1 MYNKTTIINGKNV
14 NLSKTEQEGVT
25 KFHKS
30 RIAFAVIERENN
42 YVLAMNINDPREH
55 RVYLK
60 EDFGVDDET
69 FEKLVR
75 GYIKPGKINFY
86 VSSHFYPVPKE
97 KLTDRLIGDIE
108 DVALREYGEGEY
120 SIGNGVVVGKPGE
133 EWLPFEPIRTSILK
147 KNEKVYI
154 KR

>member
-14 NLSKTEQEGVT
+14 NLSKAEQEGVT

-30 RIAFAVIERENN
+30 RIAFAVIEREND

-86 VSSHFYPVPKE
+86 VSSHFYPVSKE
-97 KLTDRLIGDIE
+97 KLTDRLISDVE
-108 DVALREYGEGEY
+108 NVALREYGEGEY

-133 EWLPFEPIRTSILK
+133 EWCASEIIKVRILR
-147 KNEKVYI
+147 KNK
-154 KR
+154 